1 MKRTTSLALGTI
13 AVLAYQLYKAHP
25 EWHPAQGTKGRRKG
39 KAKAKAR

>member
-25 EWHPAQGTKGRRKG
+25 EWHPARSTKVRRRG
-39 KAKAKAR
+39 KAKSKAR